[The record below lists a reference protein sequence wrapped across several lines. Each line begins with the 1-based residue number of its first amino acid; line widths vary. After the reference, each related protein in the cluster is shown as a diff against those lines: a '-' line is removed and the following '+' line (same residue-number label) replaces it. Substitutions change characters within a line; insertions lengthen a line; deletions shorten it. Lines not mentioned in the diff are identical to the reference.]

1 MRQKRQYKKK
11 KPKKGAE
18 EFRRF
23 IKTKFCKKNPQTG
36 TGVAKV
42 IACLLE
48 NVADIIGV

>member
-1 MRQKRQYKKK
+1 MPYIYKNRILEKK
-11 KPKKGAE
+11 
-18 EFRRF
+18 
-23 IKTKFCKKNPQTG
+23 PQTG